1 MVIVQVA
8 SLAVAGVRGGRSGW
22 RDSAEH
28 GAAPGPALALA
39 GDREMWG
46 EESRRVEVRNTTE
59 ILERF

>member
-28 GAAPGPALALA
+28 GAAPRLALA

-46 EESRRVEVRNTTE
+46 EESRRVEVINKTK
-59 ILERF
+59 I

>member
-1 MVIVQVA
+1 MAI
-8 SLAVAGVRGGRSGW
+8 LAVAGVRGGRSGW

-46 EESRRVEVRNTTE
+46 EESRRVEVRSTTE
-59 ILERF
+59 I